1 MSEIEQ
7 KPVVE
12 QTEDSLELS
21 VSADVVEEAPTTS
34 NGVNPANAEMPEAD
48 LSSADSPPEESTEVD
63 TPAEEAKA
71 ELNYLGADLFND
83 VRKVSMEDLLNSEV
97 TEDVPQEEQDR
108 YLSTFSEIN
117 EREIVTGRVIGMNE
131 KEILID
137 IGFKSEGVIHR
148 DEFTEDN
155 LPEVGEKLD
164 VYLERMEDESGKTVL
179 SKEKADFLRRWTE
192 LRNHHE
198 TGEIISGRIIRR
210 IKGGMIV
217 DLNGVQAFLPGSQ
230 IDVRPVKDFDKYIN
244 SDIDLRAFLPGSQI
258 DVRPVKDFDKYINS
272 DIDLR
277 VVKFNEFRKNV
288 VVSHKAILEE
298 SMAEQRDEL
307 FDKLEVGS
315 VMEGRVKNIT
325 DFGVFID
332 LGGIDGLLHIT
343 DLSWGRVSHPSEL
356 IGMDDTLTVKII
368 DFDQEKKRVS
378 LGLKQ
383 LTPHPWDN
391 VDERY
396 PEGTNI
402 NGKIV
407 SMTNYGAFVEIE
419 PGIEGLVHVSEM
431 SWTRHIKNPSEM
443 YSLGDEVEAVVL
455 AIDSEDRKISLGAKQ
470 LQDDPWDQIE
480 EKYMVGTIVKGKVIN
495 LTQFGAFVELEEGI
509 DGLIHV
515 SDLSWTK
522 IVRHPKEIIEK
533 DQEVEVR
540 VLEVSR
546 ESRRIALGLK
556 QVSDDPWPELV
567 KQFETG
573 KEVEGEIVRV
583 LDKGVILILDN
594 DVEGIIPFGR
604 QPKRQRKALSS
615 KYNSG
620 QKMIGVVMEV
630 KPDDKKVVLFSDELS
645 ADKPDKIDDVEEYLK
660 SQEEIVGETIEIPSI
675 STEETESDSEPEVE

>member
-7 KPVVE
+7 KPVDE
-12 QTEDSLELS
+12 QTENSVELA
-21 VSADVVEEAPTTS
+21 VSAEIVEEAPLTS
-34 NGVNPANAEMPEAD
+34 NNED
-48 LSSADSPPEESTEVD
+48 LSDVESLDEETNNVETTED
-63 TPAEEAKA
+63 KSLEIDIPAEEANP
-71 ELNYLGADLFND
+71 ELNYLGLDIFND
-83 VRKVSMEDLLNSEV
+83 VREVSMEELLNSEAI
-97 TEDVPQEEQDR
+97 EEVPQEEQDR

-137 IGFKSEGVIHR
+137 IGFKSEGVILR
-148 DEFTEDN
+148 NEFTEEN

-192 LRNHHE
+192 LRNNHE

-230 IDVRPVKDFDKYIN
+230 IDIRPVKDFDKYI
-244 SDIDLRAFLPGSQI
+244 D
-258 DVRPVKDFDKYINS
+258 S

-307 FDKLEVGS
+307 FKKLEVGS

-343 DLSWGRVSHPSEL
+343 DLSWGRVNHPSEL

-368 DFDQEKKRVS
+368 DYDQEKTRVS

-391 VDERY
+391 VDDKY

-402 NGKIV
+402 KGKIV
-407 SMTNYGAFVEIE
+407 SLTNYGAFVEIE

-443 YSLGDEVEAVVL
+443 YTLGDEVEAVVL

-470 LQDDPWDQIE
+470 LQDDPWDEIE
-480 EKYMVGTIVKGKVIN
+480 EKYMMGTIVKGSVIN

-533 DQEVEVR
+533 GQEVEVR

-556 QVSDDPWPELV
+556 QVGDDPWPDLV

-583 LDKGVILILDN
+583 LDKGIILNLDQ
-594 DVEGIIPFGR
+594 DVEGIIPFGS

-615 KYNSG
+615 KHKPG
-620 QKMIGVVMEV
+620 QKLKGVVMEV
-630 KPDDKKVVLFSDELS
+630 KPEDKKVVLFSDELS
-645 ADKPDKIDDVEEYLK
+645 VDTPDKQDDVQDYLDT
-660 SQEEIVGETIEIPSI
+660 QEGPVGEKIEIPSA
-675 STEETESDSEPEVE
+675 STDETESDSEPAAE

>member
-34 NGVNPANAEMPEAD
+34 NGVTPANAEMPEAD

-217 DLNGVQAFLPGSQ
+217 DLNGVQ
-230 IDVRPVKDFDKYIN
+230 
-244 SDIDLRAFLPGSQI
+244 AFLPGSQI

>member
-7 KPVVE
+7 KPVDE
-12 QTEDSLELS
+12 QTENSVELA
-21 VSADVVEEAPTTS
+21 VSAEIVEEAPLTS
-34 NGVNPANAEMPEAD
+34 NNED
-48 LSSADSPPEESTEVD
+48 LSDVESLDEETNKVETTEDKSPEID
-63 TPAEEAKA
+63 TPAEKETP
-71 ELNYLGADLFND
+71 ELNYLGLDLFND
-83 VRKVSMEDLLNSEV
+83 VREVSIEELLNSEAI
-97 TEDVPQEEQDR
+97 EEVPQEEQDR

-137 IGFKSEGVIHR
+137 IGFKSEGVILR
-148 DEFTEDN
+148 NEFTEEN

-192 LRNHHE
+192 LRNNHE

-230 IDVRPVKDFDKYIN
+230 IDIRPVKDFDKYI
-244 SDIDLRAFLPGSQI
+244 D
-258 DVRPVKDFDKYINS
+258 S

-307 FDKLEVGS
+307 FKKLEVGS

-343 DLSWGRVSHPSEL
+343 DLSWGRVNHPSEL

-368 DFDQEKKRVS
+368 DYDQEKTRVS

-391 VDERY
+391 VDDKY

-402 NGKIV
+402 KGKIV
-407 SMTNYGAFVEIE
+407 SLTNYGAFVEIE

-443 YSLGDEVEAVVL
+443 YTLGDEVEAVVL

-470 LQDDPWDQIE
+470 LQDDPWDEIE
-480 EKYMVGTIVKGKVIN
+480 EKYMMGTIVKGSVIN

-533 DQEVEVR
+533 GQEVEVR

-556 QVSDDPWPELV
+556 QVGDDPWPDLV

-583 LDKGVILILDN
+583 LDKGIILNLDQ
-594 DVEGIIPFGR
+594 DVEGIIPFGS

-615 KYNSG
+615 KHKPG
-620 QKMIGVVMEV
+620 QKLKGVVMEV
-630 KPDDKKVVLFSDELS
+630 KPEDKKVVLFSDELS
-645 ADKPDKIDDVEEYLK
+645 VDTPDKQDDVQDYLDT
-660 SQEEIVGETIEIPSI
+660 QEGPVGEKIEIPSA
-675 STEETESDSEPEVE
+675 STDETESDSEPAAE

>member
-7 KPVVE
+7 KPVDE
-12 QTEDSLELS
+12 QTENSVELA
-21 VSADVVEEAPTTS
+21 VSAEIVEEAPLTS
-34 NGVNPANAEMPEAD
+34 NNED
-48 LSSADSPPEESTEVD
+48 LSDVESLDEETNKVETTEDKSPEID
-63 TPAEEAKA
+63 TPAEEANP
-71 ELNYLGADLFND
+71 ELNYLGLDLFND
-83 VRKVSMEDLLNSEV
+83 VREVSMEELLNSEAI
-97 TEDVPQEEQDR
+97 EEVPQEEQDR

-137 IGFKSEGVIHR
+137 IGFKSEGVILR
-148 DEFTEDN
+148 NEFTEEN

-192 LRNHHE
+192 LRNNHE

-230 IDVRPVKDFDKYIN
+230 IDIRPVKDFDKYI
-244 SDIDLRAFLPGSQI
+244 D
-258 DVRPVKDFDKYINS
+258 S

-307 FDKLEVGS
+307 FKKLEVGS

-343 DLSWGRVSHPSEL
+343 DLSWGRVNHPSEL

-368 DFDQEKKRVS
+368 DYDQEKTRVS

-391 VDERY
+391 VDDKY

-402 NGKIV
+402 KGKIV
-407 SMTNYGAFVEIE
+407 SLTNYGAFVEIE

-443 YSLGDEVEAVVL
+443 YTLGDEVEAVVL

-470 LQDDPWDQIE
+470 LQDDPWDEIE
-480 EKYMVGTIVKGKVIN
+480 EKYMMGTIVKGSVIN

-533 DQEVEVR
+533 GQEVEVR

-556 QVSDDPWPELV
+556 QVGDDPWPDLV

-583 LDKGVILILDN
+583 LDKGIILNLDQ
-594 DVEGIIPFGR
+594 DVEGIIPFGS

-615 KYNSG
+615 KHKPG
-620 QKMIGVVMEV
+620 QKLKGVVMEV
-630 KPDDKKVVLFSDELS
+630 KPEDKKVVLFSDELS
-645 ADKPDKIDDVEEYLK
+645 VDTPDKQDDVQDYLDT
-660 SQEEIVGETIEIPSI
+660 QEGPVGEKIEIPSA
-675 STEETESDSEPEVE
+675 STDETESDSEPAAE

>member
-7 KPVVE
+7 KPVDE
-12 QTEDSLELS
+12 QTENSVELA
-21 VSADVVEEAPTTS
+21 VSAEIVEEAPLTS
-34 NGVNPANAEMPEAD
+34 NNEELSDVESLDEETHNVETTEDESPEI
-48 LSSADSPPEESTEVD
+48 D
-63 TPAEEAKA
+63 TPAEEAKP
-71 ELNYLGADLFND
+71 ELNYLGLDLFND
-83 VRKVSMEDLLNSEV
+83 VREVSMEELLNSEV
-97 TEDVPQEEQDR
+97 IEEVPQEEQDR

-137 IGFKSEGVIHR
+137 IGFKSEGVILR
-148 DEFTEDN
+148 NEFTEEN
-155 LPEVGEKLD
+155 LPEVGEKID

-230 IDVRPVKDFDKYIN
+230 IDIRPVKDFDKYI
-244 SDIDLRAFLPGSQI
+244 D
-258 DVRPVKDFDKYINS
+258 S

-307 FDKLEVGS
+307 FKKLEVGS

-343 DLSWGRVSHPSEL
+343 DLSWGRVNHPSEL

-391 VDERY
+391 VDEKY

-402 NGKIV
+402 KGKIV

-443 YSLGDEVEAVVL
+443 YTLGDELEAVVL
-455 AIDSEDRKISLGAKQ
+455 AIDSEGRKISLGAKQ

-480 EKYMVGTIVKGKVIN
+480 GKYMVGTLVKGSVIN
-495 LTQFGAFVELEEGI
+495 LTQFGAFIELEEGI

-533 DQEVEVR
+533 GQEVEVR

-556 QVSDDPWPELV
+556 QVGDDPWPDLV

-583 LDKGVILILDN
+583 LDKGIILNLDQ
-594 DVEGIIPFGR
+594 DVEGIIPFGS

-615 KYNSG
+615 KHKPG
-620 QKMIGVVMEV
+620 QKLKGVVMEV
-630 KPDDKKVVLFSDELS
+630 KPEDKKVVLFSDELS
-645 ADKPDKIDDVEEYLK
+645 IDTPDKQDDVQDYLDT
-660 SQEEIVGETIEIPSI
+660 QEGPVGEKIEIPPA
-675 STEETESDSEPEVE
+675 STDETESDSEPAAE

>member
-7 KPVVE
+7 KPVDE
-12 QTEDSLELS
+12 QTENSVELA
-21 VSADVVEEAPTTS
+21 VSAEIVEEAPLTS
-34 NGVNPANAEMPEAD
+34 NNED
-48 LSSADSPPEESTEVD
+48 LSDVESLDEETNKVETTEDKSSEID
-63 TPAEEAKA
+63 TPAEEANP
-71 ELNYLGADLFND
+71 ELNYLGLDLFND
-83 VRKVSMEDLLNSEV
+83 VREVSIEELLNSEAI
-97 TEDVPQEEQDR
+97 EEVPQEEQDR

-137 IGFKSEGVIHR
+137 IGFKSEGVILR
-148 DEFTEDN
+148 NEFTEEN

-192 LRNHHE
+192 LRNNHE

-230 IDVRPVKDFDKYIN
+230 IDIRPVKDFDKYI
-244 SDIDLRAFLPGSQI
+244 D
-258 DVRPVKDFDKYINS
+258 S

-307 FDKLEVGS
+307 FKKLEVGS

-343 DLSWGRVSHPSEL
+343 DLSWGRVNHPSEL

-368 DFDQEKKRVS
+368 DYDQEKTRVS

-391 VDERY
+391 VDDKY

-402 NGKIV
+402 KGKIV
-407 SMTNYGAFVEIE
+407 SLTNYGAFVEIE

-443 YSLGDEVEAVVL
+443 YTLGDEVEAVVL

-470 LQDDPWDQIE
+470 LQDDPWDEIE
-480 EKYMVGTIVKGKVIN
+480 EKYMMGTIVKGSVIN

-533 DQEVEVR
+533 GQEVEVR

-556 QVSDDPWPELV
+556 QVGDDPWPDLV

-583 LDKGVILILDN
+583 LDKGIILNLDQ
-594 DVEGIIPFGR
+594 DVEGIIPFGS

-615 KYNSG
+615 KHKPG
-620 QKMIGVVMEV
+620 QKLKGVVMEV
-630 KPDDKKVVLFSDELS
+630 KPEDKKVVLFSDELS
-645 ADKPDKIDDVEEYLK
+645 VDTPDKQDDVQDYLDT
-660 SQEEIVGETIEIPSI
+660 QEGPVGEKIEIPSA
-675 STEETESDSEPEVE
+675 SRDETESDSEPAAE

>member
-7 KPVVE
+7 KPVDE
-12 QTEDSLELS
+12 QTENSVELA
-21 VSADVVEEAPTTS
+21 VSAEIVEEAPLTS
-34 NGVNPANAEMPEAD
+34 NNEELSDVESLDEETNNVETTEDKSPEI
-48 LSSADSPPEESTEVD
+48 D
-63 TPAEEAKA
+63 TPAEEANP
-71 ELNYLGADLFND
+71 ELNYLGLDLFND
-83 VRKVSMEDLLNSEV
+83 VREVSMEELLNSEAI
-97 TEDVPQEEQDR
+97 EEVPQEEQDR

-137 IGFKSEGVIHR
+137 IGFKSEGVILR
-148 DEFTEDN
+148 NEFTEEN

-192 LRNHHE
+192 LRNNHE

-230 IDVRPVKDFDKYIN
+230 IDIRPVKDFDKYI
-244 SDIDLRAFLPGSQI
+244 D
-258 DVRPVKDFDKYINS
+258 S

-307 FDKLEVGS
+307 FKKLEVGS

-343 DLSWGRVSHPSEL
+343 DLSWGRVNHPSEL

-368 DFDQEKKRVS
+368 DFDQEKTRVS

-391 VDERY
+391 VDDKY

-402 NGKIV
+402 KGKIV
-407 SMTNYGAFVEIE
+407 SLTNYGAFVEIE

-443 YSLGDEVEAVVL
+443 YTLGDEVEAVVL

-470 LQDDPWDQIE
+470 LQDDPWDEIE
-480 EKYMVGTIVKGKVIN
+480 EKYMMGTIVKGSVIN

-533 DQEVEVR
+533 GQEVEVR

-556 QVSDDPWPELV
+556 QVGDDPWPDLV

-583 LDKGVILILDN
+583 LDKGIILNLDQ
-594 DVEGIIPFGR
+594 DVEGIIPFGS

-615 KYNSG
+615 KHKTG
-620 QKMIGVVMEV
+620 QKLKGVVMEV
-630 KPDDKKVVLFSDELS
+630 KPEDKKVVLFSDELS
-645 ADKPDKIDDVEEYLK
+645 VDTPDKQDDVQDYLDT
-660 SQEEIVGETIEIPSI
+660 QEGPVGEKIEIPSA
-675 STEETESDSEPEVE
+675 STDETESDSEPAAE

>member
-7 KPVVE
+7 KPVDE
-12 QTEDSLELS
+12 QTENSVELA
-21 VSADVVEEAPTTS
+21 VSAEIVEEAPLTS
-34 NGVNPANAEMPEAD
+34 NNEE
-48 LSSADSPPEESTEVD
+48 LSDVESLDEETNNVETTEDKSPGIDIPV
-63 TPAEEAKA
+63 EEANP
-71 ELNYLGADLFND
+71 ELNYLGLDIFND
-83 VRKVSMEDLLNSEV
+83 VREVSMEELLNSEAI
-97 TEDVPQEEQDR
+97 EEVPQEEQDR

-137 IGFKSEGVIHR
+137 IGFKSEGVILR
-148 DEFTEDN
+148 NEFTEEN

-192 LRNHHE
+192 LRNNHE

-230 IDVRPVKDFDKYIN
+230 IDIRPVKDFDKYI
-244 SDIDLRAFLPGSQI
+244 D
-258 DVRPVKDFDKYINS
+258 S

-307 FDKLEVGS
+307 FKKLEVGS

-343 DLSWGRVSHPSEL
+343 DLSWGRVNHPSEL

-368 DFDQEKKRVS
+368 DFDQEKTRVS

-391 VDERY
+391 VDDKY

-402 NGKIV
+402 KGKIV
-407 SMTNYGAFVEIE
+407 SLTNYGAFVEIE

-443 YSLGDEVEAVVL
+443 YTLGDEVEAVVL

-470 LQDDPWDQIE
+470 LQDDPWDEIE
-480 EKYMVGTIVKGKVIN
+480 EKYMMGTIVKGSVIN

-533 DQEVEVR
+533 EQEVEVR

-556 QVSDDPWPELV
+556 QVGDDPWPDLV

-583 LDKGVILILDN
+583 LDKGIILNLDQ
-594 DVEGIIPFGR
+594 DVEGIIPFGS

-615 KYNSG
+615 KHKPG
-620 QKMIGVVMEV
+620 QKLKGVVMEV
-630 KPDDKKVVLFSDELS
+630 KPEDKKVILFSDELS
-645 ADKPDKIDDVEEYLK
+645 VDTPDKQDDVQDYLDT
-660 SQEEIVGETIEIPSI
+660 QEGPVGEKIEIPPA
-675 STEETESDSEPEVE
+675 STDETESDSEPAAE